1 MTRRPFNASIWL
13 HAQRDRVQSVELLT
27 IGGYDVEMD
36 FVRYLDLS
44 GRDPYLLRCFAG
56 MEPERAYN
64 VTGAYWFEDG
74 SFDIEIAGFVEIA
87 PVELSEHSDGETLLM
102 WDIFG
107 T

>member
-1 MTRRPFNASIWL
+1 MTKRPFNASIWL
-13 HAQRDRVQSVELLT
+13 HAQGESVQSVELLT

-56 MEPERAYN
+56 MGPERAYN

-74 SFDIEIAGFVEIA
+74 SFDIEITGFVEVV
-87 PVELSEHSDGETLLM
+87 PVEFAEQPDGYPLPM

-107 T
+107 V

>member
-1 MTRRPFNASIWL
+1 MTKRPFNAGIWL
-13 HAQRDRVQSVELLT
+13 HAFAGRVQSVELLT

-36 FVRYLDLS
+36 FVRHLDLS

-64 VTGAYWFEDG
+64 VAGAYWFEDG
-74 SFDIEIAGFVEIA
+74 EFDIEITGYVEIA
-87 PVELSEHSDGETLLM
+87 PVELTEQPDGEPLPM

-107 T
+107 V

>member
-13 HAQRDRVQSVELLT
+13 HAQGERVQSVELLT

-36 FVRYLDLS
+36 FVRHLDLS

-64 VTGAYWFEDG
+64 VA
-74 SFDIEIAGFVEIA
+74 A
-87 PVELSEHSDGETLLM
+87 PL
-102 WDIFG
+102 
-107 T
+107 